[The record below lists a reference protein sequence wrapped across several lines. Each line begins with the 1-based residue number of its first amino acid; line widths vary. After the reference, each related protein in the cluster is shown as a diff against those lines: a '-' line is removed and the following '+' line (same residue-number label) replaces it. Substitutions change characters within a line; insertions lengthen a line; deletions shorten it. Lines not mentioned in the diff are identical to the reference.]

1 MYNSFSKVRT
11 SFLAKVLG
19 VLVILA
25 VVFPASAVAPLAF
38 AEGEETAAP
47 AVEVLPASDAPVV
60 DVVPQQSLDVVLV
73 EDTTKETTTDQEI
86 GTEEV
91 PSDTSVTPE
100 VIGVAAEETEIPQG
114 EVLGALASDTQTVV
128 VKEQPLVCDAEVELI
143 PNGSFEAPVVTHSS
157 GWDIFNSGD
166 FSLAWLADWI
176 NPTGAPDPASI
187 ELQKNGIVS
196 GWSASNGTQWAELD
210 GDWNGHNEGPEG
222 EAASTYIYVDVPTIV
237 GENYTLS
244 YDFSPRPDT
253 ADTQNVLGVEW
264 DGASIATQGPI
275 AGAVGA
281 TSWTSYAHPNLAP
294 TGAITRIGFKD
305 LGTAD
310 SLGTL
315 LDNVSLR
322 CIPKEE
328 KDATITV
335 HKVVVGSD
343 VSPEDF
349 NLFVDGYS
357 VTNGVPTEFDP
368 GTFFIHEEYTPY
380 FVPTFSG
387 ACVEDEGKQ
396 AKLDSIYDFT
406 AKKNALQASIDE
418 DPNDP
423 GVPAKIDAIH
433 DIEAK
438 INAIY
443 LSITASVHIEE
454 GDHVECTITNT
465 YVPPVQV
472 AAYCGDGIVNQEW
485 EQCDG
490 SEGCTAQCQSDSLC
504 TEKAF
509 ARVVVNNA
517 SNTKSGNVSS
527 DIFLGGN
534 AMTDKIPSGTWF
546 MIHDSANYITDPV
559 LTPATYMDVP
569 GLAVQ
574 RLAGQVYV
582 GIWGD
587 HEVDRAKEHVDGYVE
602 FFNVNPASV
611 SQANNANPPRLEQP
625 FNGTGFGGTNN
636 ANDELRIVTPGK
648 SEFSMTTTTNG
659 DSFYTNYTELTGQC
673 TTITVKKHVVND
685 GQGVKAAS
693 DFTMHLSG
701 TVVGSTQDFAGSETG
716 TIFNVNPGTYSVSES
731 APFGG
736 YTGSMSADCSGTIAL
751 GENKVCTVTND
762 DTHYTAFCGDN
773 IVNQG
778 WEQCDGGANCTAQCQ
793 TSNVCTDKAFA
804 RVNVTNI
811 TDTTVVHDL
820 TSDIFVGGTNGDA
833 MIMPQGTWFLIF
845 DGVNYPYDD
854 RTNGSQY
861 FNVPGI
867 AVQRL
872 TGGLNK
878 LWTGV
883 YGQDNFDNTKIKHAE
898 GTVEFFNTAATM
910 ITEGPGSMH
919 MESGFNGT
927 GFGGFTH
934 TDDEAR
940 LNAGVAEFSLTTS
953 SVGDAFGTVFSTPQS
968 CEDDGGTDGGTT
980 GQGGTT
986 GDDGDGTT
994 TGSTTGAG
1002 STGGSTDGGSTGS
1015 GSTTGGS
1022 GSGSSGGSGGGGG
1035 TGVPIIPTGSV
1046 LGAKTSDVGGGDG
1059 DAQGQVLGES
1069 LAQTG
1074 IPLSFPMLLSI
1085 ILAIATIIVTRKEKF
1100 I

>member
-100 VIGVAAEETEIPQG
+100 VIGVAAEDTEIPQG
-114 EVLGALASDTQTVV
+114 EVLGVLVSEGSESQVTICHVPPGNDGNPQTLTLSAQGAANHLQNHEDDYEGPC
-128 VKEQPLVCDAEVELI
+128 KTDEPLVCDAEVELI

-187 ELQKNGIVS
+187 ELQKNGIVP
-196 GWSASNGTQWAELD
+196 GWSASNGIQWAELD
-210 GDWNGHNEGPEG
+210 GDWNGHNEGPQG

-264 DGASIATQGPI
+264 DGASIATQGPVV
-275 AGAVGA
+275 GAVGA

-310 SLGTL
+310 SFGTL

-335 HKVVVGSD
+335 YKQVVGSNAT
-343 VSPEDF
+343 PADF
-349 NLFVDGYS
+349 EYFVDAWEVEHNTPIDVDAGSYWVS
-357 VTNGVPTEFDP
+357 ETPVEN
-368 GTFFIHEEYTPY
+368 YTT
-380 FVPTFSG
+380 TFSG
-387 ACVEDEGKQ
+387 ACSLDKENGKG
-396 AKLDSIYDFT
+396 K
-406 AKKNALQASIDE
+406 
-418 DPNDP
+418 
-423 GVPAKIDAIH
+423 
-433 DIEAK
+433 
-438 INAIY
+438 
-443 LSITASVHIEE
+443 VHVEE
-454 GDHVECTITNT
+454 GDNVICTITNT
-465 YVPPVQV
+465 YVPPVTV
-472 AAYCGDGIVNQEW
+472 AEYCGDGKVNQEW

-509 ARVVVNNA
+509 ARVVVNNV
-517 SNTKSGNVSS
+517 SNTESGDMTS
-527 DIFLGGN
+527 DIYLGGN
-534 AMTDKIPSGTWF
+534 AVSNKIPSGVWF
-546 MIHDSANYITDPV
+546 MIHDGTNYITDPV
-559 LTPATYMDVP
+559 LAPATYMNVP
-569 GLAVQ
+569 GLAAQ
-574 RLAGQVYV
+574 RLAGQVYL
-582 GIWGD
+582 GMWGD
-587 HEVDRAKEHVDGYVE
+587 HEVDHAKEHVDGYVE

-611 SQANNANPPRLEQP
+611 SQVNNVNPPRLEQP

-636 ANDELRIVTPGK
+636 SNDELRIVIPGK

-716 TIFNVNPGTYSVSES
+716 TTFNVNPGTYSVSES

-751 GENKVCTVTND
+751 GEDKVCTVTND

-773 IVNQG
+773 IVNQE

-872 TGGLNK
+872 AGGLNK

-883 YGQDNFDNTKIKHAE
+883 YGQDNFDGTKIKHAE

-927 GFGGFTH
+927 GFGGFNH

-986 GDDGDGTT
+986 GDDGDGDGTT